1 MNKVLERIYASL
13 VEEEIQDNPFE
24 TSEINYKLN
33 KFDDTYLKKG
43 SYDEKF
49 KAFDE
54 LSDLNSAIQ
63 RNAFAVG
70 FRTAVELLTGD
81 EKK

>member
-1 MNKVLERIYASL
+1 MNRVLERIYASL

-33 KFDDTYLKKG
+33 QFDDTYLKKG

-70 FRTAVELLTGD
+70 FHTAVELLTGR
-81 EKK
+81 K